1 MCSVCHVH
9 MQVDYP
15 DSLPAVHDMRD
26 CLAHAALQQH
36 LVSQLRAA
44 IYKRLLH
51 AGVRQVLSRELSAL
65 AVTVNVPHQQLSASG
80 FIELRTC

>member
-1 MCSVCHVH
+1 MQSAGILSPHMH

-15 DSLPAVHDMRD
+15 DSLPAVHDVRD

-44 IYKRLLH
+44 INKRLLH
-51 AGVRQVLSRELSAL
+51 AGVCLEPRDESRAL
-65 AVTVNVPHQQLSASG
+65 AVTVHTPHQRPSAS
-80 FIELRTC
+80 LRLY

>member
-1 MCSVCHVH
+1 MH

-15 DSLPAVHDMRD
+15 DSLPAVHDVRD
-26 CLAHAALQQH
+26 CLSHAALQQH

-51 AGVRQVLSRELSAL
+51 AGVCMELSHESSAFAL
-65 AVTVNVPHQQLSASG
+65 TVKTTPRQLPASG
-80 FIELRTC
+80 LLNVDLHL